1 MLRRA
6 VPIVRTASRNGALQR
21 HNVYYNSSRLYA
33 TGKEIK
39 FGAEAR
45 ALMLAGVDKLTDAV
59 QTTLGPKVKII
70 KILGSQ
76 PFSFGLRRI
85 KNCGGFTLT

>member
-1 MLRRA
+1 MIILTHTMLRRA
-6 VPIVRTASRNGALQR
+6 VPIVRAASLQR
-21 HNVYYNSSRLYA
+21 QNVLYNSSRFYA

-59 QTTLGPKVKII
+59 QTTLGPKVCICI
-70 KILGSQ
+70 HQ
-76 PFSFGLRRI
+76 HFSAFLSWFGLA
-85 KNCGGFTLT
+85 

>member
-6 VPIVRTASRNGALQR
+6 VPIARAASLQR
-21 HNVYYNSSRLYA
+21 QNVLNNTSRFYA

-59 QTTLGPKVKII
+59 QTTLGPKVCIYE
-70 KILGSQ
+70 
-76 PFSFGLRRI
+76 
-85 KNCGGFTLT
+85 